1 MWRWHIVDIIS
12 WAVICLF
19 TNKLIT
25 LYEGADL
32 QNVIFFQGQS
42 NLTTLSAKIWAAKMM
57 SENGLLDGTFFVIF
71 DYIYDLAFVFTS
83 QEQLF

>member
-1 MWRWHIVDIIS
+1 M
-12 WAVICLF
+12 ICLF

-42 NLTTLSAKIWAAKMM
+42 NLTTLSAKIWAAKIMGGYNYGA
-57 SENGLLDGTFFVIF
+57 NGLLDGIFFKFLI
-71 DYIYDLAFVFTS
+71 IS
-83 QEQLF
+83 MI

>member
-1 MWRWHIVDIIS
+1 M
-12 WAVICLF
+12 ICLF

-42 NLTTLSAKIWAAKMM
+42 NLTTLSAKIWAAKIMGA
-57 SENGLLDGTFFVIF
+57 NGLLDGTFFCDF
-71 DYIYDLAFVFTS
+71 
-83 QEQLF
+83 